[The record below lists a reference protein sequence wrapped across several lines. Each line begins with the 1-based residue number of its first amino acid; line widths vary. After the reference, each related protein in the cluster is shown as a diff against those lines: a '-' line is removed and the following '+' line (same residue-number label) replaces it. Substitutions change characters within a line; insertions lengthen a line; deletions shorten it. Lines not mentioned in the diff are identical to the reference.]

1 MEFSELTNKELK
13 GILRENKV
21 KNYSNLNKKE
31 LVKKVNQ
38 LIKAQNGG
46 KNGKEKNGKKKKN
59 TFKDLIGGE
68 PAGISEGVNLKNL
81 PNIQNTVSP
90 PPPEMSMDVNPKI
103 LPNIQNTVSPPPP
116 EMSMDVNPKI
126 LPNIQNTPPP
136 PPLRNSAIL
145 NVQKASKNSVTAPPY
160 SQYEINILKNKEEKR
175 QLNKVIKLSVENQE
189 KCKACTI
196 L

>member
-103 LPNIQNTVSPPPP
+103 LPNIQNT
-116 EMSMDVNPKI
+116 
-126 LPNIQNTPPP
+126 PPP

>member
-38 LIKAQNGG
+38 LIKAKNGG
-46 KNGKEKNGKKKKN
+46 KSGKEKNGKKKKN

-68 PAGISEGVNLKNL
+68 PAGISEGVNPKNL
-81 PNIQNTVSP
+81 PNFQNTASP
-90 PPPEMSMDVNPKI
+90 PSEMSMGVNPKN
-103 LPNIQNTVSPPPP
+103 LPNFQNTASP
-116 EMSMDVNPKI
+116 
-126 LPNIQNTPPP
+126 PPP
-136 PPLRNSAIL
+136 PPLRNSATL
-145 NVQKASKNSVTAPPY
+145 NVQEASQKSATAPPY
-160 SQYEINILKNKEEKR
+160 SKNEINRLKNKEEER
-175 QLNKVIKLSVENQE
+175 QLNKVIKLSLENQDEIQNPISVNNQE